1 MVGGRSV
8 GTPAIPKLMETIHQ
22 RYGVL
27 PWGKLF
33 DMPIHLAKQGFE
45 VSPRLAISVEQNWQ
59 HLARYPKTA
68 AYFLPNGVPLQAGSL
83 LKNLEFAD
91 SVQALAA
98 QGAKAL
104 HTGKYAQNIVS
115 VVQNAKDNP
124 GQLSLQDLSD
134 YQVVERLPV
143 CVTYRIFDLLPLL
156 NKRIPNIATGC
167 FLIQRDWLMQ
177 TNYTRLTFS
186 PKASPA
192 SPAVNMFLA
201 ALTSRSWV
209 VLHSGQSQWRVS
221 RLKKGK
227 VYPQLQQRLEL
238 GKNWSILTKLLPA
251 QLALYSNCWI
261 SLPQLA
267 SAICLASLGFLI
279 MFFTC
284 SVSTQITWL
293 SLINLQDNL
302 CKLSNRQSKIL
313 FIIAP
318 YLFFETSAAFKII
331 IVILLTLDSISHRQY
346 PHCCHQS
353 FH

>member
-1 MVGGRSV
+1 MEAVVGGRSV

-22 RYGVL
+22 RYGAL

-45 VSPRLAISVEQNWQ
+45 VSPRLAISVEQNQ
-59 HLARYPKTA
+59 QYLARYPKTA

-156 NKRIPNIATGC
+156 KQGDSQYLYWVFPNS
-167 FLIQRDWLMQ
+167 
-177 TNYTRLTFS
+177 TRL
-186 PKASPA
+186 AHA
-192 SPAVNMFLA
+192 
-201 ALTSRSWV
+201 
-209 VLHSGQSQWRVS
+209 
-221 RLKKGK
+221 
-227 VYPQLQQRLEL
+227 
-238 GKNWSILTKLLPA
+238 
-251 QLALYSNCWI
+251 
-261 SLPQLA
+261 
-267 SAICLASLGFLI
+267 
-279 MFFTC
+279 
-284 SVSTQITWL
+284 
-293 SLINLQDNL
+293 D
-302 CKLSNRQSKIL
+302 
-313 FIIAP
+313 
-318 YLFFETSAAFKII
+318 
-331 IVILLTLDSISHRQY
+331 
-346 PHCCHQS
+346 
-353 FH
+353 